1 MVKMIMLCKCAS
13 LIVLSVL
20 SCLPA
25 FAQSLDV
32 RSVNPS
38 GLTLAQSK
46 QVLRVVMKH
55 DRYKMASPALSI
67 DGPWLTDGKPV
78 VPGYLHFG
86 VVYGTSTQGHYAVN
100 TSSGD
105 VWDTE
110 ICERYAFPAL
120 MAIQQRITLKTGKKV
135 ASDDDARSDLGC
147 P

>member
-1 MVKMIMLCKCAS
+1 MALIARRILLATVAGLLVCSQAMGARFNAKNVK
-13 LIVLSVL
+13 
-20 SCLPA
+20 
-25 FAQSLDV
+25 
-32 RSVNPS
+32 PS

-55 DRYKMASPALSI
+55 ERYKMASPALSI

-78 VPGYLHFG
+78 VPGYFHFG
-86 VVYGTSTQGHYAVN
+86 VIYVTSTQGHYAVN

-110 ICERYAFPAL
+110 SCERYTFPAL
-120 MAIQQRITLKTGKKV
+120 VAIQKHVAAKTGRAL
-135 ASDDDARSDLGC
+135 ASDDDARTQLGC

>member
-1 MVKMIMLCKCAS
+1 MMILFKSA
-13 LIVLSVL
+13 LFIAVDVVT
-20 SCLPA
+20 CLPA
-25 FAQSLDV
+25 FAQSLAV
-32 RSVNPS
+32 RNVNPS

-55 DRYKMASPALSI
+55 ERYKMASPALWI

-78 VPGYLHFG
+78 VSGYLHFG

-110 ICERYAFPAL
+110 SCERYTFPAL
-120 MAIQQRITLKTGKKV
+120 IAIQQRITVKTGKEV
-135 ASDDDARSDLGC
+135 ASDDAARSDLGC

>member
-1 MVKMIMLCKCAS
+1 MMMLCKCA
-13 LIVLSVL
+13 LFTVWGVVT
-20 SCLPA
+20 CLPA
-25 FAQSLDV
+25 LAQSLGV

-55 DRYKMASPALSI
+55 ERYKMASPALSI

-110 ICERYAFPAL
+110 SCERYTFAAL
-120 MAIQQRITLKTGKKV
+120 VAIQKHVAAKTGKAL
-135 ASDDDARSDLGC
+135 ASDDDARTQLGC